1 MLKIRLQGT
10 HNDIE
15 WFHKILEEHP
25 NMKLTEFSD
34 EYRNKGTNRYFRV
47 YAEVEPIK
55 GKKKLM
61 N

>member
-15 WFHKILEEHP
+15 WFHRILLEHP
-25 NMKLTEFSD
+25 NLNLTEFSD
-34 EYRNKGTNRYFRV
+34 EYKNRGTNRYFRV
-47 YAEVEPIK
+47 YAEVEPVK
-55 GKKKLM
+55 AKKKLM

>member
-15 WFHKILEEHP
+15 WFHNILLEHP
-25 NMKLTEFSD
+25 NIKLTEFSD
-34 EYRNKGTNRYFRV
+34 EYRNIGTNRYFRV
-47 YAEVEPIK
+47 YVEVEPIK
-55 GKKKLM
+55 RKKKLM

>member
-15 WFHKILEEHP
+15 WFRKILSNHP
-25 NMKLTEFSD
+25 NMCLTEFSD
-34 EYRNKGTNRYFRV
+34 EYRNKGTNKYFRV

-55 GKKKLM
+55 SKKKRV